1 VEEAPIRVVIADDH
15 PVVRT
20 GLRLMLGTAHDI
32 ELVGEATD
40 GREAIRVVQEVEPQ
54 VVLMDLRMPD
64 MDGLEA
70 IDSIHARW
78 PDVAI
83 VILTT
88 FNEDELM
95 LKGLQAGARGY
106 LLKDSGLEHI
116 LTAVRTAARGEMMVR
131 PETMARIL
139 SFAAQSAESSS
150 NAARARS
157 SKVSLTE
164 RELEVLAG
172 VAQGERSKEIAM
184 RLNITPRTVE
194 AYLTNIYTK
203 LQVDSRAAAVATA
216 MELGLLHRQ

>member
-32 ELVGEATD
+32 ELIGEATD
-40 GREAIRVVQEVEPQ
+40 GSEAIRLVQEVKPQ

-70 IDSIHARW
+70 IDRIHAEW

-88 FNEDELM
+88 YNEDELM

-116 LTAVRTAARGEMMVR
+116 LEAVRTASRGEMLVR

-139 SFAAQSAESSS
+139 ALATQSAGSSS
-150 NAARARS
+150 ARARS
-157 SKVSLTE
+157 GRVTLTE

-172 VAQGERSKEIAM
+172 VARGERSKEIAL

-203 LQVDSRAAAVATA
+203 LQVDSRAAAVAVA
-216 MELGLLHRQ
+216 MDLGLLQHQ